1 MFDMTGK
8 SLLLWRGCA
17 YREQLPDEEQCIQSL
32 LTKLGIEFE
41 IMEEACCGLPLY
53 AGGYRHESK
62 KMAEDLESMVGK
74 FRRIVTACP
83 ACFRMFKSI
92 YPDEL
97 GVKPPEVLHLTQFLN
112 EKADEGVL
120 TASRFRTLEMT
131 VMYHDPC
138 ELGRH
143 EGIYDEP
150 RRLLGLLPG
159 LGFFEPR
166 FTREEAACCGGGGL
180 LPALSPSLASMVGA
194 RKLAF
199 EDRVPEEV
207 DAVVT
212 ACPQCTLN
220 MRKGLELWA
229 EDGGITDLRILGLA
243 QLLNDAIDS

>member
-1 MFDMTGK
+1 MSRK

-17 YREQLPDEEQCIQSL
+17 YRDQLREEERRIRSL
-32 LTKLGIEFE
+32 LTRLGVEFE
-41 IMEEACCGLPLY
+41 VTEEECCGLPLY
-53 AGGYRHESK
+53 AGGYRRESREA
-62 KMAEDLESMVGK
+62 AEGLIA
-74 FRRIVTACP
+74 RIGEFQRVVTACP
-83 ACFRMFKSI
+83 ACFRMLGSI

-97 GVKPPEVLHLTQFLN
+97 GVRTPKVLHLTQFLN

-120 TASRFRTLEMT
+120 AASRFRPLDMT

-143 EGIYDEP
+143 EGVYDEP
-150 RRLLGLLPG
+150 RRLLSLVPG
-159 LGFFEPR
+159 LRLFEPR

-180 LPALSPSLASMVGA
+180 LPAFSPSLASMIGA

-199 EDRVPEEV
+199 EDRVPEGV

-220 MRKGLELWA
+220 MRRGLELWA
-229 EDGGITDLRILGLA
+229 EDVGLGNLRILDLA
-243 QLLNDAIDS
+243 QLLDEALVG